1 MNLPE
6 AKKSK
11 DLKTP
16 QSLIHLDHTMT
27 LVQYK
32 YWVLFLHD
40 VKRQILQGVEPDEK
54 GYYYISMQE
63 VNALMGIKATQR
75 KSIIFDDLKALKN
88 ITVSYNVL
96 EKDGTKAKIGHGL
109 IYDWYVSNN
118 RIGYILPKTFVD
130 TMLQLDTDE
139 NKKSIFHLL
148 NWQIFNSFS
157 GKYEA
162 ILYKLCKD
170 YIGIGITHKFTIDE
184 FRKYLGLDEKE
195 YIQFFEL
202 NRWTIQKPIKTIN
215 DSEISDISISVK
227 FEKQGRKVVGV
238 QFLVEPKQKSLPFD
252 EKNPHIAFANAK
264 VTLTTETQRV
274 YLEKYNNEQ
283 IEVILERANEY
294 AKKLS
299 DDKKSVNF
307 GSIYNKA
314 FYEGWG
320 LESIEIKKREKAE
333 ADEKKRKAK
342 AIKEAELK
350 AEKERQE
357 LIKKEKE
364 QAIETVKIF
373 ESLTIDEQEKVLDKL
388 QEAINPVMRKYFIDS
403 RNNGEN
409 PHKKPPYSYML
420 SEVIKQHKEKQGAS

>member
-1 MNLPE
+1 MNPQE
-6 AKKSK
+6 TKKAK

-54 GYYYISMQE
+54 GYYYISMKE
-63 VNALMGIKATQR
+63 VNALMGLSATQR

-130 TMLQLDTDE
+130 TMLQMDTD
-139 NKKSIFHLL
+139 KKSIFHLL

-162 ILYKLCKD
+162 IIYKLCKD
-170 YIGIGITHKFTIDE
+170 YIGVGITHKFTIDE
-184 FRKYLGLDEKE
+184 FRKYLGLGENE
-195 YIQFFEL
+195 YTEFKIL
-202 NRWTIQKPIKTIN
+202 NHWTIQKPIKIIN
-215 DSEISDISISVK
+215 ESEISDITISVK

-238 QFLVEPKQKSLPFD
+238 QFLVELKQKALPFN
-252 EKNPHIAFANAK
+252 EKNPHIAFAGAK
-264 VTLTTETQRV
+264 IPLSTEQQQA

-283 IEVILERANEY
+283 IEAIIERANEY
-294 AKKLS
+294 AQKLADDGKK
-299 DDKKSVNF
+299 VNF
-307 GSIYNKA
+307 GAVYNKA
-314 FYEGWG
+314 FVEGWG
-320 LESIEIKKREKAE
+320 LETLEAKKRAEAEAEAKRLEAKAKKEAEKKAKAE
-333 ADEKKRKAK
+333 AEAK
-342 AIKEAELK
+342 ER
-350 AEKERQE
+350 AEKER
-357 LIKKEKE
+357 IDK
-364 QAIETVKIF
+364 AIKIF
-373 ESLTIDEQEKVLDKL
+373 EGLPADEQEKILDEIESLTPPFMK
-388 QEAINPVMRKYFIDS
+388 KYFS
-403 RNNGEN
+403 EKRKKGE
-409 PHKKPPYSYML
+409 KPYKTAPYNFGLRDLVEANYPQ
-420 SEVIKQHKEKQGAS
+420 E

>member
-1 MNLPE
+1 MNPQE
-6 AKKSK
+6 TKKAK

-32 YWVLFLHD
+32 YWILFLHD

-54 GYYYISMQE
+54 GYYYISMKE
-63 VNALMGIKATQR
+63 VNALMGIKVTQR

-130 TMLQLDTDE
+130 TMLQLDTD
-139 NKKSIFHLL
+139 KQSIFHLL

-170 YIGIGITHKFTIDE
+170 YIGVGITHKFTIDE
-184 FRKYLGLDEKE
+184 FRKYLGLGEKE

-202 NRWTIQKPIKTIN
+202 NRWTIQKPIKIIN
-215 DSEISDISISVK
+215 ESEISDITISVK

-238 QFLVEPKQKSLPFD
+238 QFLVEPKQKALPFN
-252 EKNPHIAFANAK
+252 ENNPHFAFAGAK
-264 VTLTTETQRV
+264 ITLSTEQQQT

-283 IEVILERANEY
+283 IEAILERANEY
-294 AKKLS
+294 AQKLADDGKK
-299 DDKKSVNF
+299 VNF
-307 GSIYNKA
+307 GAIYNKA
-314 FYEGWG
+314 FGEGWG
-320 LESIEIKKREKAE
+320 LDTLEAKKRAEAEAEAKRLEAKAKKEAEKKAKAE
-333 ADEKKRKAK
+333 AEAK
-342 AIKEAELK
+342 ER
-350 AEKERQE
+350 AEKERTE
-357 LIKKEKE
+357 KAIKF
-364 QAIETVKIF
+364 F
-373 ESLTIDEQEKVLDKL
+373 ESLPADEQEKILDELENLTPPFMK
-388 QEAINPVMRKYFIDS
+388 KYFS
-403 RNNGEN
+403 ERRKNGE
-409 PHKKPPYSYML
+409 KPYKNAPYNFGLRDLIEANYPQ
-420 SEVIKQHKEKQGAS
+420 E

>member
-1 MNLPE
+1 MNPQE
-6 AKKSK
+6 TKKAK

-54 GYYYISMQE
+54 GYYYISMKE
-63 VNALMGIKATQR
+63 VNALMGLSATQR

-130 TMLQLDTDE
+130 TMLQMDTD
-139 NKKSIFHLL
+139 KKSIFHLL

-162 ILYKLCKD
+162 IIYKLCKD
-170 YIGIGITHKFTIDE
+170 YMGVGITHKFTIDE
-184 FRKYLGLDEKE
+184 FRKYLGLKDNE
-195 YIQFFEL
+195 YPLFKRLSE
-202 NRWTIQKPIKTIN
+202 WTIQKPIKTIN
-215 DSEISDISISVK
+215 ESEISDITVSVK

-238 QFLVEPKQKSLPFD
+238 QFLVEPKQKALPFN
-252 EKNPHIAFANAK
+252 ENNPHIAFAGAK
-264 VTLTTETQRV
+264 IPLSTEQQQT

-283 IEVILERANEY
+283 IEAIIERANEY
-294 AKKLS
+294 AQKLADDGKK
-299 DDKKSVNF
+299 VNF
-307 GSIYNKA
+307 GAIYNKA
-314 FYEGWG
+314 FGEGWG
-320 LESIEIKKREKAE
+320 LETLEAKKRAE
-333 ADEKKRKAK
+333 AEAEAKRLEAETQKEAERKAK
-342 AIKEAELK
+342 AEAEAKEK
-350 AEKERQE
+350 AEKERTKKA
-357 LIKKEKE
+357 IK
-364 QAIETVKIF
+364 VF
-373 ESLTIDEQEKVLDKL
+373 ESLPADEQEKILDELESLVPPFMK
-388 QEAINPVMRKYFIDS
+388 KYFS
-403 RNNGEN
+403 ERRKNGEK
-409 PHKKPPYSYML
+409 PYRTPPYNFGL
-420 SEVIKQHKEKQGAS
+420 RDLIEANHQQE

>member
-1 MNLPE
+1 MNPQE
-6 AKKSK
+6 TKKAK

-54 GYYYISMQE
+54 GYYYISMKE
-63 VNALMGIKATQR
+63 VNALMGLSATQR

-130 TMLQLDTDE
+130 TMLQLDTD
-139 NKKSIFHLL
+139 KKSIFHLL

-162 ILYKLCKD
+162 IIYKLCKD
-170 YIGIGITHKFTIDE
+170 YIGVGITHKFTIDE
-184 FRKYLGLDEKE
+184 FRKYLGLGEKE

-215 DSEISDISISVK
+215 ESEISDITVSVK

-238 QFLVEPKQKSLPFD
+238 QFLVEPKQKALPFN
-252 EKNPHIAFANAK
+252 ENNPHIAFAGAK
-264 VTLTTETQRV
+264 IPLSTKQQQT

-283 IEVILERANEY
+283 IEAIIERANEY
-294 AKKLS
+294 AQKLADDGKK
-299 DDKKSVNF
+299 VNF
-307 GSIYNKA
+307 GAIYNKA
-314 FYEGWG
+314 FGEGWG
-320 LESIEIKKREKAE
+320 LETLEAKKRAEAEAEAKRLEAKAKKEAEKKAKAE
-333 ADEKKRKAK
+333 AEAK
-342 AIKEAELK
+342 ER
-350 AEKERQE
+350 AEKERT
-357 LIKKEKE
+357 EK
-364 QAIETVKIF
+364 AINIF
-373 ESLTIDEQEKVLDKL
+373 ESLPLDEQEKILDEIEKL
-388 QEAINPVMRKYFIDS
+388 TPSFMRKYFS
-403 RNNGEN
+403 EKRKKGE
-409 PHKKPPYSYML
+409 KIYQFPPYNFGLRDLIEANYPQ
-420 SEVIKQHKEKQGAS
+420 E

>member
-1 MNLPE
+1 MNPQE
-6 AKKSK
+6 TKKAK

-54 GYYYISMQE
+54 GYYYISMKE
-63 VNALMGIKATQR
+63 VNALMGLSATQR

-130 TMLQLDTDE
+130 TMLQMDTD
-139 NKKSIFHLL
+139 KKSIFHLL

-162 ILYKLCKD
+162 IIYKLCKD
-170 YIGIGITHKFTIDE
+170 YMGVGITHKFTIDE
-184 FRKYLGLDEKE
+184 FRKYLGLGKNE
-195 YIQFFEL
+195 YTEFKIL
-202 NRWTIQKPIKTIN
+202 NHWTIQKPIKIIN
-215 DSEISDISISVK
+215 ESEISDITISVK

-238 QFLVEPKQKSLPFD
+238 QFLVEPKQKALPFN
-252 EKNPHIAFANAK
+252 ENNPHIAFTGAK
-264 VTLTTETQRV
+264 IPLSTEQQQA

-283 IEVILERANEY
+283 IEAIIERANEY
-294 AKKLS
+294 AQKLTDDGKK
-299 DDKKSVNF
+299 VNF
-307 GSIYNKA
+307 GAVYNKA
-314 FYEGWG
+314 FGEGWG
-320 LESIEIKKREKAE
+320 LETLEAKKRAE
-333 ADEKKRKAK
+333 AEAEAKRLEAKAQKEAERKAK
-342 AIKEAELK
+342 AEVKAKEK
-350 AEKERQE
+350 AEKERTD
-357 LIKKEKE
+357 K
-364 QAIETVKIF
+364 AIKIF
-373 ESLTIDEQEKVLDKL
+373 ESLPADEQEKILDELEKL
-388 QEAINPVMRKYFIDS
+388 TPPFMKKYFS
-403 RNNGEN
+403 ERRKNGEK
-409 PHKKPPYSYML
+409 PYKTPPYNFGL
-420 SEVIKQHKEKQGAS
+420 RDLIEANHQQE